1 MADKKITA
9 LTVMNKSEVGAA
21 DILHVVDDPSGSP
34 VNKRLAISSL
44 FEAIPTHLAINDVN
58 VVTANGSI
66 ADGGIIA
73 ADADSVSADLA
84 LSLPDSSDTGEIKIV
99 VASTEPDG
107 DQNSAIYLTKA
118 VTLEQAASAIRV
130 VFSAHK
136 QNTSEIKVM
145 FKTLRTSDSSDLSLI
160 HI

>member
-21 DILHVVDDPSGSP
+21 DILHVVDDPQGSP

-58 VVTANGSI
+58 VVSANGSI

-84 LSLPDSSDTGEIKIV
+84 LSLPDSSDTGEIKII
-99 VASTEPDG
+99 VASTEPAG
-107 DQNSAIYLTKA
+107 SYNVVITPS
-118 VTLEQAASAIRV
+118 TLAGHTSISLSTIGESV
-130 VFSAHK
+130 VLVWAG
-136 QNTSEIKVM
+136 
-145 FKTLRTSDSSDLSLI
+145 SSNGGWHVLAGNGYVLA
-160 HI
+160 